1 MTADELKEFKDLLYK
16 GEVNFVYTKKDGSER
31 KAKGTM
37 KPELLPVPKEL
48 EEKPADKLEA
58 DIKAGEKKVI
68 KKRQLPADSVL
79 YYDLEANGFRSFKVD
94 NLVSFEK

>member
-48 EEKPADKLEA
+48 EEKPADKLEVGM
-58 DIKAGEKKVI
+58 KAGEKKLI

-79 YYDLEANGFRSFKVD
+79 YYDLEAKGFRSFKVD

>member
-1 MTADELKEFKDLLYK
+1 
-16 GEVNFVYTKKDGSER
+16 
-31 KAKGTM
+31 M

-48 EEKPADKLEA
+48 EEKPEDKLEA
-58 DIKAGEKKVI
+58 GFKAGEKKII

-79 YYDLEANGFRSFKVD
+79 YYDLEAKGFRSFKVD

>member
-1 MTADELKEFKDLLYK
+1 MTDEELKEFKELLYK
-16 GEVNFVYTKKDGSER
+16 GEVRFVYMKKDGSER
-31 KAKGTM
+31 KARGTM

-48 EEKPADKLEA
+48 EEKPEDKLEA
-58 DIKAGEKKVI
+58 GVKAGEKKII

-79 YYDLEANGFRSFKVD
+79 YYDLDAEGFRSFKVG